1 VRLVGWEPCHDAAG
15 MPAAATRRD
24 DRMNRRR
31 LLVGAGAAAAALP
44 LRGLA
49 QARPRPVLGFLK
61 SASSDTYAFNAAAFR
76 DGLREGGFVDGES
89 LRIEYRWA
97 AGDYGRLPAL
107 AADLVRANIAAT
119 GDIAS
124 ARAAQ
129 AATKTIPIV
138 FTVGSDPVQFGLVSS
153 LSRPGANATG
163 ITLFSSTL
171 SAKRL
176 ELWREVLPNVTLVA
190 LLMNP
195 SNPNVQ
201 VDIRAAQEA
210 AQSLGR
216 TTVVVNAD
224 RPDAFDAAFAQVVRE
239 KAGAI
244 LVASDPMFL
253 GQRQR
258 LVGLAARYR
267 IPAMYWTREFAEAGG
282 LIFYGTSIT
291 WMYHQAGVYCARIL
305 KGAKPSDLPIL
316 QPQVFETFI
325 NPRAADALGL
335 KIPQATLLRG
345 EVVE

>member
-1 VRLVGWEPCHDAAG
+1 
-15 MPAAATRRD
+15 
-24 DRMNRRR
+24 MNRRR
-31 LLVGAGAAAAALP
+31 ILVGAGAAAAVLP

-49 QARPRPVLGFLK
+49 QARPRPVLGFLN

-89 LRIEYRWA
+89 LHIEYRWA

-107 AADLVRANIAAT
+107 AAELVGANVAVIAAT

-176 ELWREVLPNVTLVA
+176 ELLREVLPNVTLVA

-195 SNPNVQ
+195 SNPNVE

-224 RPDAFDAAFAQVVRE
+224 SPDAFDAAFAQVVRE

-282 LIFYGTSIT
+282 LISYGTSIT

-305 KGAKPSDLPIL
+305 KGAKPTDLPIL

-325 NPRAADALGL
+325 NRRAADALGL